1 MEKKRL
7 IGFEIKTV
15 SNMIKRKLIN
25 CPTVVETDKLTGM
38 HGWIIGY
45 LYDRRDQCEIF
56 QRDLENDFSIRRS
69 TVTGILQLMEK
80 NGLIIRE
87 PVDYDKRLKKLTL
100 TPKAVEKHEKLMKE
114 IDTIEACIAK
124 GLTGDEIN
132 TLLALLDRIKR
143 NLE

>member
-1 MEKKRL
+1 MEKKRRV
-7 IGFEIKTV
+7 GFEIKTV
-15 SNMIKRKLIN
+15 SNMIKRRIIN
-25 CPTVVETDKLTGM
+25 SPTVAETDKMTGM

-45 LYDRRDQCEIF
+45 LYDRRDKEDIF
-56 QRDLENDFSIRRS
+56 QRDLENDFTIRRS

-100 TPKAVEKHEKLMKE
+100 TPKAIAKHEALMKE
-114 IDTIEACIAK
+114 IDTIEACITN
-124 GLTGDEIN
+124 GLSEEDVN
-132 TLLALLDRIKR
+132 TLFIILDKIKK